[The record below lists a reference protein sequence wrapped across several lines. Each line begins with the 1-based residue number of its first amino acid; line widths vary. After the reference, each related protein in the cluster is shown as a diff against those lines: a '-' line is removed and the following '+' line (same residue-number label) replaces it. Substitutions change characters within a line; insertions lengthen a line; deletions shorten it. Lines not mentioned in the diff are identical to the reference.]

1 MSKTASGP
9 MMKNCAFASSN
20 SAYSPPQFEP
30 VSLRD
35 FYRFRHRRLSGIHN
49 AFQVSPDNRKLNADV
64 TRIVFPVDERRAA
77 GFFDAG
83 ELGKRNLLSAG
94 SGNKKVPNLARAGT
108 ELRLHS
114 NDEVKEFFSLDD
126 LRGSLSPDSRLHDR
140 FDIGDV
146 DPVTRDFLAIGVDDQ
161 AGLAEFANDRELGKT
176 W

>member
-49 AFQVSPDNRKLNADV
+49 AFQVSADNRKLNADV
-64 TRIVFPVDERRAA
+64 TGIVFPVDERRAA

-83 ELGKRNLLSAG
+83 EVGKRSLLSAW
-94 SGNKKVPNLARAGT
+94 SRNRNDPTLAAAGT
-108 ELRLHS
+108 ELQLHS
-114 NDEVKEFFSLDD
+114 KHS
-126 LRGSLSPDSRLHDR
+126 
-140 FDIGDV
+140 
-146 DPVTRDFLAIGVDDQ
+146 
-161 AGLAEFANDRELGKT
+161 
-176 W
+176 